1 MKDMLYAIP
10 DDQITCPP
18 VSVGFG
24 LLQGLVTT
32 LLIRQVTETLTYTNQ
47 GMIDI
52 CYVLTNLQLAD
63 VLMKVLSP
71 IMTVRVLPPTLD
83 DQLRPNMELSV
94 IQRSLP

>member
-32 LLIRQVTETLTYTNQ
+32 LLIRQVTETLTQALLRDAT
-47 GMIDI
+47 
-52 CYVLTNLQLAD
+52 T
-63 VLMKVLSP
+63 LSH
-71 IMTVRVLPPTLD
+71 IVGTACSASYSFINF
-83 DQLRPNMELSV
+83 LR
-94 IQRSLP
+94 